1 MFCDFAAEES
11 IFWAG
16 DEMPSSTPSQK
27 TKKEQPGDDA
37 VDGCCGNDVN
47 VKIDDVDID
56 IVLYFALDSI
66 VWSCGWFFCG

>member
-1 MFCDFAAEES
+1 
-11 IFWAG
+11 
-16 DEMPSSTPSQK
+16 MPSSTPSQK
-27 TKKEQPGDDA
+27 TKKEQPGDGA

-66 VWSCGWFFCG
+66 V